1 MKRAFPRPQAWAII
15 HLLITFSI
23 PIALAY
29 FSGCIKPPKV
39 DPGQLGPEAS
49 DTDMEKAVSRA
60 VYGLNPWNANL
71 GQKIISDSNMRIE
84 SNDQV
89 QLVARITQTL
99 MKREEP
105 SPTKLRLWVQD
116 CVEKFDSSAPEK
128 TDRSPMEFSRP
139 ASLNF
144 NLNSPQFVQ
153 SDISASRTPVKTTYH
168 NLEVQSGIM
177 DPPAAV
183 KAKPDCGGVP
193 NCQMRFVKITYDEA
207 LWYSSEEY
215 EIQRWS
221 FTISRDAPFL
231 GYMVE
236 KCLAS
241 FVPYQGRR
249 VYVRQCEFARDFEF
263 SGGVP
268 PSCS

>member
-1 MKRAFPRPQAWAII
+1 MKRALPRPQTWALI
-15 HLLITFSI
+15 HLVITFSI

-49 DTDMEKAVSRA
+49 EIDMEKAVSRA
-60 VYGLNPWNANL
+60 YYGLNPWNAYL
-71 GQKIISDSNMRIE
+71 GQKIISDTNMRVE

-89 QLVARITQTL
+89 QFLARTTVTL

-105 SPTKLRLWVQD
+105 SPTKLKLWAQA
-116 CVEKFDSSAPEK
+116 CVEGPEGQPPKK
-128 TDRSPMEFSRP
+128 TDLSPIEFSRP
-139 ASLNF
+139 ASLNI
-144 NLNSPQFVQ
+144 NLNSPQFIQ
-153 SDISASRTPVKTTYH
+153 SDTSATRTPVKTTYH
-168 NLEVQSGIM
+168 NLEVQTGVM

-183 KAKPDCGGVP
+183 KVKPDCGGVP
-193 NCQMRFVKITYDEA
+193 NCQMRFVKVNYDEA
-207 LWYSSEEY
+207 LWYSSDEY
-215 EIQRWS
+215 EINRWS
-221 FTISRDAPFL
+221 FTVSRDAPFL

-249 VYVRQCEFARDFEF
+249 VYVRQCQFARDFEF
-263 SGGVP
+263 SGGVA
-268 PSCS
+268 PSCI